1 MVPTNLIFSMKYP
14 AKEAEVLMYQNIL
27 KPIEKFGGNIFTN
40 PHLPLQEYIALR
52 IICKMRRAPYWEN

>member
-1 MVPTNLIFSMKYP
+1 MMMPTNLIFSMKYP

-40 PHLPLQEYIALR
+40 PHLPLQAYIALR
-52 IICKMRRAPYWEN
+52 IFV